1 MKNFILTL
9 TLLFSFLSLSFTQ
22 TVYPINLFNQG
33 LQTTFTKYNE
43 LGNIKGTIISTFSN
57 VVRSGLNTSVAS
69 TTNFLDA
76 SSNLQLS
83 RDFGYKLNTTST
95 SGSQSFFIDMK
106 YFLPFSVAL
115 QYKNYTV
122 TATGNAYEIPSQLA
136 VGMILNSVRINFN
149 FTPNV
154 VGFSSATTTVNLLN
168 RTVQIREKISTPAG
182 TYNCWKITEDCE
194 IKTNTITKQKI
205 TRWVSND
212 FGVVKVEIRD
222 TSGNLLE
229 SEVLTRFQ
237 LPSLS
242 NSK

>member
-9 TLLFSFLSLSFTQ
+9 TFLFSFLNLTLTQ

-43 LGNIKGTIISTFSN
+43 VGNIKGTINSTFSN
-57 VVRSGLNTSVAS
+57 VVRSGLNTSVTS

-106 YFLPFSVAL
+106 YFLPYSVAL

-154 VGFSSATTTVNLLN
+154 TGFSSATTTINLLN
-168 RTVQIREKISTPAG
+168 RTVQLREKITTPAG

-205 TRWVSND
+205 TRWISND
-212 FGVVKVEIRD
+212 FGVVKVEVRD

-237 LPSLS
+237 FPTLS